1 MAVNLQ
7 SVVEATVPGL
17 GYEVVDLELGQNGL
31 VRLFIDKPGGI
42 TVEDC
47 ATVSNH
53 LTRLFMVENIGYDR
67 LEVSS
72 PGLDRAI
79 KTPADFARFAGELV
93 RVKMRMPLPD
103 KRKRFVGK
111 LVGLEDNKV
120 VVDVDGERLTIEQAH
135 IDKVRLEP
143 QF

>member
-17 GYEVVDLELGQNGL
+17 GYEVVDLELGNNGL

-79 KTPADFARFAGELV
+79 KTPADFERFSGSPV
-93 RVKMRMPLPD
+93 RVKLRMPLPD
-103 KRKRFVGK
+103 KRKRFVGT
-111 LVGLEDNKV
+111 LVGLEEGRV
-120 VVDVDGERLTIEQAH
+120 VVDVDGERLSIEMVQV
-135 IDKVRLEP
+135 DKVRLEP